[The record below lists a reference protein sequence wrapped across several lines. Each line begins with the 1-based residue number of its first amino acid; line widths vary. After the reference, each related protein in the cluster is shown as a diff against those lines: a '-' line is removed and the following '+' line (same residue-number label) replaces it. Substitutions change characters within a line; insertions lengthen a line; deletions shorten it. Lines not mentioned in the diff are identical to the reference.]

1 MSDEVLEEF
10 SYDGQLVFNGLHT
23 TEVLDAN
30 FDFEHV
36 IEEELIDYTEG
47 SIDKPGRGY
56 KSIPF
61 ADFVDEE
68 IEIDREV
75 EEILGEFHA
84 FRYLEEK
91 WEYRDAEVDG
101 VTDTHPTL
109 RDYSTFDAYWGFPNY
124 LFIKADK
131 TKADTARSLISDT
144 LDEYLSLRDVE
155 FSSDFLLWIFS
166 KEKNQE
172 SLPGNLSVSMLT
184 DAEIRG
190 QEPDLFGK
198 HNKVDDSTDI
208 TKSAPVLIGVLSQ
221 KGVVALEGVFGMAG
235 RFVRARISTDG
246 RVHIKADHAIQGSP
260 DVERMAIALAFLKEL
275 TDLYQHWQ
283 NLDSEDRY
291 PPLEF
296 FTDIYEECER
306 QGVEVTFSIDEV
318 VDEYRQK
325 GSSKEYDEYQAG
337 LDSFDD

>member
-1 MSDEVLEEF
+1 MSNEELEPF
-10 SYDGQLVFNGLHT
+10 SYDGQLVFNGLHM
-23 TEVLDAN
+23 TEVLDAD

-36 IEEELIDYTEG
+36 IDEVLIDYSEG

-56 KSIPF
+56 KTIPF
-61 ADFVDEE
+61 SDYVDEE

-75 EEILGEFHA
+75 EDLLDEVHA

-91 WEYRDAEVDG
+91 WEYRDTEVDG
-101 VTDTHPTL
+101 VTEPHPTL
-109 RDYSTFDAYWGFPNY
+109 SDHSTFDAYWTFPDY

-144 LDEYLSLRDVE
+144 LDQYLSLRDVE

-166 KEKNQE
+166 KEKNEE
-172 SLPGNLSVSMLT
+172 SLPGDLSVNMLT

-190 QEPDLFGK
+190 QEPDLFGQ
-198 HNKVDDSTDI
+198 HSKVDDSTDI

-246 RVHIKADHAIQGSP
+246 RVHIKADHAVQGSP
-260 DVERMAIALAFLKEL
+260 DVERMSIALAFLKEL
-275 TDLYQHWQ
+275 TKLYQHWQ

-306 QGVEVTFSIDEV
+306 QGIEVTFSIDEV

-325 GSSKEYDEYQAG
+325 GSPEDYDEYQTG
-337 LDSFDD
+337 LDSFED